1 MFTTKFNGTVFFYPK
16 PAFIFSLFP
25 LLLSNTVLCAVGSE
39 LFPAVLTFHRQKL
52 GTFNARKNQPFE
64 QLSYADAPFNTLP
77 FVIEEFDGM
86 ILVQTCLY

>member
-1 MFTTKFNGTVFFYPK
+1 MKFNGTVFIYQK
-16 PAFIFSLFP
+16 HAFIFFSP

-52 GTFNARKNQPFE
+52 GNFDARKNQPFE